1 MNGGPG
7 PTALERTIEV
17 VLTTGLLASA
27 GLLVAGL
34 ALDRAALL
42 KWGILI
48 LMATPVARVVV
59 VTLGM
64 LREKDWLF
72 AAVSFWILAVLGS
85 SLYFASG
92 R

>member
-1 MNGGPG
+1 VNGG

-17 VLTTGLLASA
+17 VLTAGLLASA

-59 VTLGM
+59 VTVGM

-72 AAVSFWILAVLGS
+72 AGVSFWILAVLGS
-85 SLYFASG
+85 SIYFASG

>member
-1 MNGGPG
+1 MSEG
-7 PTALERTIEV
+7 PTGLERTIEV
-17 VLTTGLLASA
+17 VLTGGLLASA
-27 GLLVAGL
+27 ALLLAGL
-34 ALDRAALL
+34 GLDRALLL

-59 VTLGM
+59 VTAGL

>member
-1 MNGGPG
+1 MSEG
-7 PTALERTIEV
+7 PTGLERTIEV
-17 VLTTGLLASA
+17 VLTGGLLASA
-27 GLLVAGL
+27 ALLLAGL
-34 ALDRAALL
+34 ALDRALLL

-48 LMATPVARVVV
+48 LMSTPVARVVV
-59 VTLGM
+59 VTAGL
-64 LREKDWLF
+64 LRERDWLF

>member
-1 MNGGPG
+1 MSEG
-7 PTALERTIEV
+7 PTGLERTIEV
-17 VLTTGLLASA
+17 VLTGGLLASA
-27 GLLVAGL
+27 ALLLAGL
-34 ALDRAALL
+34 GLDRALLL

-48 LMATPVARVVV
+48 LMASPVARVVV
-59 VTLGM
+59 VTAGL